1 LITTYDGS
9 KMVMKPPQSN
19 MAGEVLTNRIWP
31 ADLDGHGMTFGFVIN
46 TDDVSFYNKV
56 FHSS

>member
-1 LITTYDGS
+1 
-9 KMVMKPPQSN
+9 MKPPQSN

-46 TDDVSFYNKV
+46 TDDGSFYNKV